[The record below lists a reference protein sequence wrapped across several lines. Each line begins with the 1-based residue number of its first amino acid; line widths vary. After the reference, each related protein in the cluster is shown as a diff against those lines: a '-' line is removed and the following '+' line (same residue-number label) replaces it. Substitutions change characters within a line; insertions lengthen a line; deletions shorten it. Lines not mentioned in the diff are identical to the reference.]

1 MNTSL
6 TTYNT
11 HTNRRQLLAFCL
23 SLAVLI
29 VMFGLLSLKKNLE
42 ELVKDELTIREV
54 SLAPPPPPPPP
65 PQQQQKRVEAEI
77 QLNVDGKGPPV
88 VISEVKRQDPLEA
101 LQLVS
106 PDIKT
111 LTTDWEFDLQVDWS
125 AYGLDE
131 LDGIPTLLTSM
142 RIDWPRTLSN
152 RGVDRAI
159 VRLDVFI
166 DETGRVTLVS
176 ILENSYPQLNN
187 SIERVVRTARYSI
200 PQKAGQA
207 VRARFIWPVE
217 FVKP

>member
-11 HTNRRQLLAFCL
+11 HTNRRQLLAFSL

-42 ELVKDELTIREV
+42 ELAKDELTIREV

-65 PQQQQKRVEAEI
+65 PQQQQERVEAEI

-106 PDIKT
+106 PDIRT